1 MKRLLIL
8 LALTPML
15 ASCALFGSV
24 VRTPTFEIK
33 EAGFERFD
41 PPGLDTPAVA
51 VLKLYLEGRNPN
63 PAGGTIQEM
72 SFDILLDGQ
81 KVVGANAPDFT
92 LPANN
97 VPTIIPV
104 TVTVPITA
112 GSLQNLFRVVRG
124 DPVSYRLQ
132 GAFRV
137 NLGPLGSPRF
147 GPYTFAEG
155 TFKSQTL
162 QSQPPSFSWRA
173 DLTRLTLGAG
183 GLVFDLGFEVKNP
196 SPVGY
201 RLIAPLALTVGGK
214 TVARAEAGGTVRGA
228 ATSVIYA
235 RFQIDPITAAQSVFS
250 GNFDFQISGSP
261 TLEVPG
267 LQAYSFPLSV
277 LFGGTAQR

>member
-1 MKRLLIL
+1 MKRLL
-8 LALTPML
+8 LALALIPTL

-41 PPGLDTPAVA
+41 PPGLDTPPVA

-72 SFDILLDGQ
+72 AFDVLLDGQ
-81 KVVGANAPDFT
+81 KIVGASAPDFT
-92 LPANN
+92 LEANN
-97 VPTIIPV
+97 KPQIIPI
-104 TVTVPITA
+104 TITVPITA

-124 DPVSYRLQ
+124 DPVSYRLE

-147 GPYTFAEG
+147 GPYTFAQG

-162 QSQPPSFSWRA
+162 QTQPPSFSWRA
-173 DLTRLTLGAG
+173 DLTRITLGAG

-196 SPVGY
+196 SAIGY
-201 RLIAPLALTVGGK
+201 RLIAPLSLTVGGK
-214 TVARAEAGGTVRGA
+214 TVARAEVGGTVRGA
-228 ATSVIYA
+228 ATSVVYA
-235 RFQIDPITAAQSVFS
+235 RFQIDPITAAGSVFS
-250 GNFDFQISGSP
+250 GNFDFQISGAP

-267 LQAYSFPLSV
+267 LQSYNFPLSV
-277 LFGGTAQR
+277 LFGGTAKR

>member
-8 LALTPML
+8 VALTPL
-15 ASCALFGSV
+15 LGSCALFGSV

-41 PPGLDTPAVA
+41 APGLDTPPVA

-72 SFDILLDGQ
+72 AFDVLLDGQ
-81 KVVGANAPDFT
+81 KIVGASAPDFT
-92 LPANN
+92 LEANN
-97 VPTIIPV
+97 KPQIIPV
-104 TVTVPITA
+104 TITVPITP
-112 GSLQNLFRVVRG
+112 GSLQNLLRVVRG
-124 DPVSYRLQ
+124 DPVSYRLE

-137 NLGPLGSPRF
+137 NLGPLGSPKF

-162 QSQPPSFSWRA
+162 QTQPPSFSWRA
-173 DLTRLTLGAG
+173 DLTRFTLGAG

-196 SPVGY
+196 SAIGY

-214 TVARAEAGGTVRGA
+214 SIARAEVGGTVKGA

-235 RFQIDPITAAQSVFS
+235 RFQIDPITAASSVFS
-250 GNFDFQISGSP
+250 GNFNFQISGAP

-267 LQAYSFPLSV
+267 LEAYNFPVSV
-277 LFGGTAQR
+277 LFGGTAKR